1 MARPRKAAMPQ
12 APQVETPA
20 EPREPKNPSK
30 IDYRSAQ
37 HRKPMTGLTQR
48 LHFETP
54 KGFRSRWFND
64 SPGRIQRAIEAGWR
78 FAVKD
83 NNGVIREED
92 EREGAVFVEHAD
104 TNARGE
110 SVRAY
115 VMLIPEE
122 FYKQDFDAK
131 QAQLDVQ
138 MDAIKNGANS
148 KMNRGDNSYL
158 PDIQNK
164 MP

>member
-1 MARPRKAAMPQ
+1 MARPRKAASPQ
-12 APQVETPA
+12 APQA
-20 EPREPKNPSK
+20 EQAAQPNEPKNPSK
-30 IDYRSAQ
+30 IDYRAAAN
-37 HRKPMTGLTQR
+37 RKPMTGLEAR
-48 LHFETP
+48 LHFDAPE
-54 KGFRSRWFND
+54 GFKAYWFND

-83 NNGVIREED
+83 SNGVIREED

-104 TNARGE
+104 TNTRGE

-115 VMLIPEE
+115 AMLMPTDL
-122 FYKQDFDAK
+122 YKQDFDAK
-131 QAQLDVQ
+131 QKRLDVQ
-138 MDAIKNGANS
+138 MEAIKDGSNS